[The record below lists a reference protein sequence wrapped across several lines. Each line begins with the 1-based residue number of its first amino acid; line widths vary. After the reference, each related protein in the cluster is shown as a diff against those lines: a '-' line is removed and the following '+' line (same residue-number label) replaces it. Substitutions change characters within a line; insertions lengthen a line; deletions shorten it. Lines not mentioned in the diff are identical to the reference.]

1 MSDLAALLDKEA
13 SAEIAAISSEA
24 QARASELEAAAQA
37 EAEAFTAGRERS
49 AQSLYEAALVRAR
62 SAAQLEA
69 ASIRLKAQHAGVQSV
84 FDAAR
89 AELDNVV
96 KQSDW
101 ADRLGKLL
109 AEAVAGSGLPASE
122 VKKVLVNP
130 ADVEAARAAAEQQ
143 GLSATVEGD
152 AAVSHGVRIRV
163 GASDLTIEN
172 TLTERLRSAREDL
185 AAEVARLLS
194 GTAGA

>member
-24 QARASELEAAAQA
+24 QERASELTAAA
-37 EAEAFTAGRERS
+37 EAEAALLTGARER
-49 AQSLYEAALVRAR
+49 AARQQAEAALVRAR

-69 ASIRLKAQHAGVQSV
+69 ASIRLNAQHAAVQSV

-89 AELDNVV
+89 AELDRLV
-96 KQSDW
+96 KEGDW
-101 ADRLGKLL
+101 ADRLGRLL

-122 VKKVLVNP
+122 VKKISVSP
-130 ADVEAARAAAEQQ
+130 ADVAAATSAAEAQ
-143 GLSATVEGD
+143 GLTAPVEGD
-152 AAVSHGVRIRV
+152 EGISHGVRISV
-163 GASDLTIEN
+163 GASELKIEN
-172 TLTERLRSAREDL
+172 TLLERLRAVREDM
-185 AAEVARLLS
+185 AAEVAGLLS

>member
-13 SAEIAAISSEA
+13 SAEIAAIGSEA
-24 QARASELEAAAQA
+24 QERASELKAAAQA
-37 EAEAFTAGRERS
+37 EADAEARGKER
-49 AQSLYEAALVRAR
+49 AAKALHEAALVRAK

-69 ASIRLKAQHAGVQSV
+69 SSIRLNAQHGAVQSV

-89 AELDNVV
+89 KELDSLVTRP
-96 KQSDW
+96 DW

-109 AEAVAGSGLPASE
+109 EEAIAGSGLPASS
-122 VKKVLVNP
+122 VKKIIVNP
-130 ADVEAARAAAEQQ
+130 ADVEAATAAAEKQ
-143 GLSATVEGD
+143 GLSISVEG
-152 AAVSHGVRIRV
+152 AQGVSHGVRITTGDSNV
-163 GASDLTIEN
+163 TIEN

>member
-13 SAEIAAISSEA
+13 SAEIAAIRSEA
-24 QARASELEAAAQA
+24 QSRASELEAAAQT
-37 EAEAFTAGRERS
+37 EADAFAAGRERTARS
-49 AQSLYEAALVRAR
+49 QHEAALVRAR

-69 ASIRLKAQHAGVQSV
+69 ASIRLNAQHAAVQSV

-89 AELDNVV
+89 NELDSVV
-96 KQSDW
+96 KGKDW

-109 AEAVAGSGLPASE
+109 EEAVAGSGLPASE
-122 VKKVLVNP
+122 VRKVTVNP
-130 ADVEAARAAAEQQ
+130 ADVAAAQEAAGKL
-143 GLSATVEGD
+143 GLSAPVEGD
-152 AAVSHGVRIRV
+152 DKVSHGVRIRV
-163 GASDLTIEN
+163 GASELTIEN

>member
-13 SAEIAAISSEA
+13 SAEIAAIRSEA
-24 QARASELEAAAQA
+24 QNRASELTAAAQA
-37 EAEAFTAGRERS
+37 EADAFSAGRERS
-49 AQSLYEAALVRAR
+49 ARSQYEAALVRAR

-69 ASIRLKAQHAGVQSV
+69 ASIRLNAQHAAVQAV

-89 AELDNVV
+89 ARLDEIV
-96 KQSDW
+96 KGADW
-101 ADRLGKLL
+101 PAMLGRLL
-109 AEAVAGSGLPASE
+109 AEAIEGSDLPASDIR
-122 VKKVLVNP
+122 KVLVNP
-130 ADVEAARAAAEQQ
+130 ADVSAAKAAAEAQ

-152 AAVSHGVRIRV
+152 DNVSHGVRIV
-163 GASDLTIEN
+163 TGASDLNIEN
-172 TLTERLRSAREDL
+172 TLTQRLEGAREEL

>member
-109 AEAVAGSGLPASE
+109 AEAVAGSGLPA
-122 VKKVLVNP
+122 
-130 ADVEAARAAAEQQ
+130 
-143 GLSATVEGD
+143 
-152 AAVSHGVRIRV
+152 
-163 GASDLTIEN
+163 
-172 TLTERLRSAREDL
+172 
-185 AAEVARLLS
+185 
-194 GTAGA
+194 